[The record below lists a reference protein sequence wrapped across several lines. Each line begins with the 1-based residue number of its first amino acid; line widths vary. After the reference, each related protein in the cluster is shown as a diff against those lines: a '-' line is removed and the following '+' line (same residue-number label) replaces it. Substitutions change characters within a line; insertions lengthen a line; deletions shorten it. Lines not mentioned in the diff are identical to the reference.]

1 VDDASS
7 PDFLTQYWQSLVASS
22 NPRQV
27 FLTQYWA
34 EKPDAYFLV
43 WMMPPGILLSHYP
56 VGPVAS
62 PRCVAH
68 SSYYFGGSEVHY
80 AASSSLLIFWDSQLT
95 SDHLT
100 QARAILRPVRPSG
113 RSPNNTA
120 IYAYIPSLLTKNA
133 HESKHIVDSIWTH
146 LSRHGDAHVYHHF
159 THPLA
164 TWEMSPGVG
173 VNLACVSAIHL
184 HHPLLIRTF
193 NYLPSTLLGS

>member
-1 VDDASS
+1 VNPHWVFS
-7 PDFLTQYWQSLVASS
+7 PNTGQSLVASS
-22 NPRQV
+22 NSRQV
-27 FLTQYWA
+27 FSPNTGQRTWRPLSRVDDASSPPPTLA
-34 EKPDAYFLV
+34 RFSHSILGRGPDAHFLV

-113 RSPNNTA
+113 RSPNNAA
-120 IYAYIPSLLTKNA
+120 IYAYTPSLLTKNA
-133 HESKHIVDSIWTH
+133 VTRANTKSLC
-146 LSRHGDAHVYHHF
+146 LSRSY
-159 THPLA
+159 LA
-164 TWEMSPGVG
+164 VRD
-173 VNLACVSAIHL
+173 C
-184 HHPLLIRTF
+184 
-193 NYLPSTLLGS
+193 